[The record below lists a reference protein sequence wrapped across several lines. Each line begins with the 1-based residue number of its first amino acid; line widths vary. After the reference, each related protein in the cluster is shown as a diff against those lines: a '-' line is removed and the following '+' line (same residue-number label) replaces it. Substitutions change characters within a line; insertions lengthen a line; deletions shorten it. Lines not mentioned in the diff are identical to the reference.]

1 MKQKTSNFCFYVFRR
16 ELRSKIMSRKT
27 FDKITSILGL
37 MIALFLF
44 LAGGLVQWGYTFADH
59 AVSAQLSAQK
69 IDFPALTHNA
79 KESADVTAFFAAH
92 GGKVLTTGKEAQ
104 MYADHYLGYH
114 LSLMPTYAAASGKNM
129 AAQAALKATPKD
141 PAVQAAA
148 VAAAG
153 TVETVFKGTS
163 LRGMLL
169 NAYAFW
175 QLGQIAMYSAI
186 AAFAGGLLFLVLA
199 LMGFAHLRRVNAEE
213 AI

>member
-1 MKQKTSNFCFYVFRR
+1 
-16 ELRSKIMSRKT
+16 MSRKT

-59 AVSAQLSAQK
+59 AVASQLSAQK
-69 IDFPALTHNA
+69 IDFPTLTHNP

-92 GGKVLTTGKEAQ
+92 GGKILTTGKEAQ
-104 MYADHYLGYH
+104 MYADHYLGFH
-114 LSLMPTYAAASGKNM
+114 LSMMPTYAAASGKNM
-129 AAQAALKATPKD
+129 AAQAALKATPND

-148 VAAAG
+148 KDAAG

-186 AAFAGGLLFLVLA
+186 AAFTGGLVFLVLA

>member
-1 MKQKTSNFCFYVFRR
+1 
-16 ELRSKIMSRKT
+16 
-27 FDKITSILGL
+27 

-44 LAGGLVQWGYTFADH
+44 LAGGLVQWGYTFANQS
-59 AVSAQLSAQK
+59 VSNQLSAQK
-69 IDFPALTHNA
+69 IDFPTVTHNP
-79 KESADVTAFFAAH
+79 KESADVTSFFATH

-104 MYADHYLGYH
+104 MYADHYLGFH
-114 LSLMPTYAAASGKNM
+114 LSMMPTYAAASGKNM
-129 AAQAALKATPKD
+129 AAQAALKATPND
-141 PAVQAAA
+141 PAVQEAAKSAAA
-148 VAAAG
+148 

-186 AAFAGGLLFLVLA
+186 AAFASGLLFLVLA
-199 LMGFAHLRRVNAEE
+199 LMGFAHLRKVSAEE